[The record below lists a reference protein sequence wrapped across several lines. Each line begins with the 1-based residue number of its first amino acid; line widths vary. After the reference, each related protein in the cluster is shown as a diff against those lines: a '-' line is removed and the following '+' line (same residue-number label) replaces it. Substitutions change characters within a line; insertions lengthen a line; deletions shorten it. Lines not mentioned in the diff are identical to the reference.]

1 MSELGVYGSQIE
13 VPFNMNHASTITAKA
28 QRRTPSAVARPR
40 SDLALHQWKTPALR
54 ENISAYD
61 RTVEFDPSA
70 HLGSLF
76 ESLQSDSWHADD
88 NGVQR
93 TNGLASDAVQLD
105 PVVNHLRLAIQ
116 PALARPEHACKVFLN
131 HVALALHAYCAHAYG
146 ESRVTSPAIRGGLAP
161 WQLRRAK
168 EMLMAHLEGDIS
180 LSEVARACKLSVS
193 HFARAFRR
201 TTGQPPHRWLTSRRV
216 ERAKDLLRQS
226 SEPMADIALRCGF
239 ADQASFI
246 RAFKRVVG
254 ASPGGWRRVSRA

>member
-1 MSELGVYGSQIE
+1 MSQLGLSQI
-13 VPFNMNHASTITAKA
+13 
-28 QRRTPSAVARPR
+28 
-40 SDLALHQWKTPALR
+40 
-54 ENISAYD
+54 
-61 RTVEFDPSA
+61 EFDPSA
-70 HLGSLF
+70 HRDHLF
-76 ESLQSDSWHADD
+76 ETLQSDSWRTDA
-88 NGVQR
+88 NGVR
-93 TNGLASDAVQLD
+93 HTNEPASAPGQLD

-116 PALARPEHACKVFLN
+116 PALARPEHACKAFLN

-146 ESRVTSPAIRGGLAP
+146 ETKLTFPDIRGGLAP

-168 EMLMAHLEGDIS
+168 EMLLAHLEGDIS
-180 LSEVARACKLSVS
+180 LSEVAGACKLSVS

-201 TTGQPPHRWLTSRRV
+201 TTGQPPHRWLTCRRV
-216 ERAKDLLRQS
+216 ERAKDLLQQS